1 MYINTLKKKKR
12 ERERN
17 YFQNN
22 APQYSIF
29 QQTIIY
35 AYIVVDA

>member
-1 MYINTLKKKKR
+1 MYINTLKKKK